1 MKLTLSLLLVF
12 VLAQDLPLK
21 PKDEFEIKLDYQF
34 KNRPGEDLNSVH
46 LDETR
51 KEHDRRVSSALLP
64 FLTLNIKMLKLS
76 QDEVKLRITN
86 NLTNRTTVKK
96 VQAGTIVPLEVGF
109 TDDVKDR
116 VTPHHYFLTLVSPK
130 KTETSKI
137 EILIEE
143 DGTFFVN
150 GEKRGKF

>member
-1 MKLTLSLLLVF
+1 
-12 VLAQDLPLK
+12 
-21 PKDEFEIKLDYQF
+21 
-34 KNRPGEDLNSVH
+34 
-46 LDETR
+46 
-51 KEHDRRVSSALLP
+51 
-64 FLTLNIKMLKLS
+64 
-76 QDEVKLRITN
+76 
-86 NLTNRTTVKK
+86 
-96 VQAGTIVPLEVGF
+96 VQLEVGF